1 MPWGFGYWL
10 DQKSPLW
17 RPNPQVMKASV
28 ILCTTRLSYG
38 CSVVGQVATAFS
50 PRAFLLLLVS

>member
-17 RPNPQVMKASV
+17 RPNPQVTKALV
-28 ILCTTRLSYG
+28 IVCSTRLSYARI
-38 CSVVGQVATAFS
+38 VVGQVATAFS
-50 PRAFLLLLVS
+50 PRAFLLSLVS